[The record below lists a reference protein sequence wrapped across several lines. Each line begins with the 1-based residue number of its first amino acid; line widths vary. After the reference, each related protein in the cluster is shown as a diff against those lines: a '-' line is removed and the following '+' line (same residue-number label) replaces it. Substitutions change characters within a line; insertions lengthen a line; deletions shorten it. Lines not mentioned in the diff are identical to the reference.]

1 MPKIP
6 PSNELKK
13 TCKKP
18 ADKPGIIYNAG
29 NVNITPAT
37 TVPEQAP
44 MDSYNHIFTQCV
56 FPLEPGRKSYR
67 YNGDRYGSF
76 EYLTDF
82 QSQISCRRRK
92 KYGHD
97 DSP

>member
-44 MDSYNHIFTQCV
+44 MDCIITF
-56 FPLEPGRKSYR
+56 
-67 YNGDRYGSF
+67 
-76 EYLTDF
+76 
-82 QSQISCRRRK
+82 
-92 KYGHD
+92 
-97 DSP
+97 SPNAFFRLNPVESPTAIMAIGMAASNT